1 MTLSKNGMFG
11 RERGFSGFS
20 GFRDGVLRKIKIPR
34 IGCNQRALRTELI
47 SAPEPAEPAE
57 SAEPAEPAVT

>member
-1 MTLSKNGMFG
+1 MTLSKNGMVG
-11 RERGFSGFS
+11 RERGFS

-57 SAEPAEPAVT
+57 SAEPAVT